1 MAKTFWDGL
10 RNYFRTGWSQSP
22 IDYSSRRTQR
32 KLSKGKLQGDV
43 TGFGD
48 IFDRYGMLGADSN
61 GYRSSKTIGNGGAF
75 SNTQLA
81 EMQYNHDEA
90 QIDRDWNE
98 RMYNMYQSPEAQMR
112 QYQEAGLNPALMYQ
126 GGVDVNG
133 PSGGSAAS
141 TSGADGGEDP
151 QSGFERVM
159 GVMSQF
165 LNMITGAS
173 NIGQSVVQLKNQ
185 TSETR
190 ATVEEKKAHAANLEA
205 DTAGKQLSNQ
215 ITAAFGM
222 AEAYYKNEQS
232 RASIASTYQNIRESI
247 SRVSLNDSTIEL
259 NGEKIEVAKSE
270 AGLNWAKANLT
281 KFTEEQGRALLE
293 PSKRLLEAQIALTRA
308 QTAKTS
314 EEAAQV
320 ELDAV
325 ARRNAEYAQ
334 AAKDLAQAVVTQGL
348 LDEDYCKT
356 FVEYYNK
363 QGDAALVN
371 ALSNWRNSSTNERN
385 AATNERNAATNERN
399 AATNEYN
406 ARTQRVKVASDI
418 VFNCIG
424 AVSKIAI
431 SAVPGATAGFG
442 GFSALP
448 AGSAGLPALPAGS
461 PLPLP

>member
-1 MAKTFWDGL
+1 MSTIWQ
-10 RNYFRTGWSQSP
+10 RIWSKKAR
-22 IDYSSRRTQR
+22 DEHR
-32 KLSKGKLQGDV
+32 GKVGKIQGNV
-43 TGFGD
+43 VGQGFGD
-48 IFDRYGMLGADSN
+48 IFDRYGALGADEDGNRNSQA
-61 GYRSSKTIGNGGAF
+61 IGRGDQF

-81 EMQYNHDEA
+81 EMQFNHDEA

-126 GGVDVNG
+126 GGVDING

-141 TSGADGGEDP
+141 ASGAVGGEDP

-165 LNMITGAS
+165 LNMLTGAS
-173 NIGQSVVQLKNQ
+173 SIGQSVVQLKNQ
-185 TSETR
+185 TSETK

-232 RASIASTYQNIRESI
+232 KASIASTYQGIRESV
-247 SRVSLNDSTIEL
+247 SRISLNDSTIEL

-270 AGLNWAKANLT
+270 VGLNWAKASLT

-293 PSKRLLEAQIALTRA
+293 PSKRLLNAQIALVRA

-320 ELDAV
+320 EFDAV

-334 AAKDLAQAVVTQGL
+334 AAKDMAQAAVTQGL
-348 LDEDYCKT
+348 LDEKYCKS
-356 FVEYYNK
+356 FVDYYNK

-371 ALSNWRNSSTNERN
+371 AYSNWLNAGTNQ
-385 AATNERNAATNERN
+385 RNAATNERN

-406 ARTQRVKVASDI
+406 ARTQRVKVATDI
-418 VFNCIG
+418 VFDAIG
-424 AVSKIAI
+424 ALSKLSI

-442 GFSALP
+442 GFPALP
-448 AGSAGLPALPAGS
+448 AASAGLPALPAGS
-461 PLPLP
+461 SLPLP

>member
-10 RNYFRTGWSQSP
+10 RNYFRAGWSQSP

-48 IFDRYGMLGADSN
+48 IFDRYGMLGADSK

-232 RASIASTYQNIRESI
+232 KASIASTYQNIRESI
-247 SRVSLNDSTIEL
+247 SRISLNNSTIEL
-259 NGEKIEVAKSE
+259 NGEKIVVAKSE

-293 PSKRLLEAQIALTRA
+293 PSKRLLNAQIALTRA

-334 AAKDLAQAVVTQGL
+334 AAKDLAQAAVTNGL
-348 LDEDYCKT
+348 LDNDYCKS
-356 FVEYYNK
+356 FVDYYNR

-371 ALSNWRNSSTNERN
+371 AYSNWLNAGTN
-385 AATNERNAATNERN
+385 ARNAATNERN

-406 ARTQRVKVASDI
+406 ARTQRVKVATDV
-418 VFNCIG
+418 VFDAIG
-424 AVSKIAI
+424 SLSKLSI

-442 GFSALP
+442 GFPALP
-448 AGSAGLPALPAGS
+448 AGPAGLPALPAGS

>member
-1 MAKTFWDGL
+1 MAKTLWDKFRNAL
-10 RNYFRTGWSQSP
+10 RSGYLPRND
-22 IDYSSRRTQR
+22 IDYSARRTQR

-43 TGFGD
+43 SGLGD

-112 QYQEAGLNPALMYQ
+112 QYREAGLNPALMYQ
-126 GGVDVNG
+126 GGVDING

-141 TSGADGGEDP
+141 ASGADGGEDP

-165 LNMITGAS
+165 LNMLTGAS
-173 NIGQSVVQLKNQ
+173 SIGQSVVQLKNQ

-222 AEAYYKNEQS
+222 ADAYYKNEQS
-232 RASIASTYQNIRESI
+232 KASIAATYQGIRESA
-247 SRVSLNDSTIEL
+247 SRISLNDSTIEL
-259 NGEKIEVAKSE
+259 NGEKIQVAKSE

-334 AAKDLAQAVVTQGL
+334 AAKDMAQALVTHGL
-348 LDEDYCKT
+348 LDNDYCKT
-356 FVEYYNK
+356 FVDYYNK

-371 ALSNWRNSSTNERN
+371 AWSNWRNS
-385 AATNERNAATNERN
+385 ATNERNAATNERN

-406 ARTQRVKVASDI
+406 ARTQRVKVATAI
-418 VFNCIG
+418 VFDAIG
-424 AVSKIAI
+424 SLSKLSI

-442 GFSALP
+442 GFPALP
-448 AGSAGLPALPAGS
+448 AGPAGLPALPAGS

>member
-1 MAKTFWDGL
+1 
-10 RNYFRTGWSQSP
+10 
-22 IDYSSRRTQR
+22 
-32 KLSKGKLQGDV
+32 
-43 TGFGD
+43 
-48 IFDRYGMLGADSN
+48 
-61 GYRSSKTIGNGGAF
+61 
-75 SNTQLA
+75 
-81 EMQYNHDEA
+81 
-90 QIDRDWNE
+90 
-98 RMYNMYQSPEAQMR
+98 MYN
-112 QYQEAGLNPALMYQ
+112 
-126 GGVDVNG
+126 GGVDING

-141 TSGADGGEDP
+141 ASGAVGGENP

-165 LNMITGAS
+165 LNMLTGAS
-173 NIGQSVVQLKNQ
+173 SIGQSVVQLKNQ
-185 TSETR
+185 TSETK

-232 RASIASTYQNIRESI
+232 KASIASTYQNIRESI
-247 SRVSLNDSTIEL
+247 SRIDLNNSTIEL

-281 KFTEEQGRALLE
+281 KFTEEQGRELLE
-293 PSKRLLEAQIALTRA
+293 PSKRLLNAQIALTRA

-334 AAKDLAQAVVTQGL
+334 AAKDLAQAAVTQGL
-348 LDEDYCKT
+348 LDEHYCKT

-385 AATNERNAATNERN
+385 AATNERNAATNE
-399 AATNEYN
+399 YN

-418 VFNCIG
+418 VFDCLG
-424 AVSKIAI
+424 AVSKLAI

-442 GFSALP
+442 GFPALP
-448 AGSAGLPALPAGS
+448 ASSAGLPALPAGS

>member
-1 MAKTFWDGL
+1 MANTLWDKFRNAL
-10 RNYFRTGWSQSP
+10 RSGSLPRNG
-22 IDYSSRRTQR
+22 IDYSARRTQR

-43 TGFGD
+43 SGLGD

-112 QYQEAGLNPALMYQ
+112 QYREAGLNPALMYQ
-126 GGVDVNG
+126 GGVDING

-141 TSGADGGEDP
+141 ASGADGGEDP

-165 LNMITGAS
+165 LNMLTGAS
-173 NIGQSVVQLKNQ
+173 SIGQSVVQLKNQ

-222 AEAYYKNEQS
+222 ANAYYKNEQS
-232 RASIASTYQNIRESI
+232 KASIAATYQGIRESA
-247 SRVSLNDSTIEL
+247 SRISLNDSTIEL
-259 NGEKIEVAKSE
+259 NGEKIQVAKSE

-334 AAKDLAQAVVTQGL
+334 AAKDMAQALVTHGL
-348 LDEDYCKT
+348 LDNDYCKT
-356 FVEYYNK
+356 FVDYYNK

-371 ALSNWRNSSTNERN
+371 AWSNWRNS
-385 AATNERNAATNERN
+385 ATNERNAATNERN

-406 ARTQRVKVASDI
+406 ARTQRVKVASAI
-418 VFNCIG
+418 VFDAIDSL
-424 AVSKIAI
+424 SKLSI

-442 GFSALP
+442 GFPALP
-448 AGSAGLPALPAGS
+448 AGPAGLPALPAGS

>member
-1 MAKTFWDGL
+1 MSTIWQ
-10 RNYFRTGWSQSP
+10 RIWSKKAR
-22 IDYSSRRTQR
+22 DEHR
-32 KLSKGKLQGDV
+32 GKVGKIQGNV
-43 TGFGD
+43 VGQGFGD
-48 IFDRYGMLGADSN
+48 IFDKYGALGADDDGN
-61 GYRSSKTIGNGGAF
+61 RNSKTIGRGGAF

-81 EMQYNHDEA
+81 EMQFNHDEA
-90 QIDRDWNE
+90 QVDRDWNE

-112 QYQEAGLNPALMYQ
+112 QYDKAGLNTALMYN
-126 GGVDVNG
+126 GGVDING

-141 TSGADGGEDP
+141 ASGAVGGENP

-165 LNMITGAS
+165 LNMLTGAS
-173 NIGQSVVQLKNQ
+173 DIGQSVVQLKNQ
-185 TSETR
+185 TSETE

-232 RASIASTYQNIRESI
+232 KASIASIYQNIRESI
-247 SRVSLNDSTIEL
+247 SRITLNNSTIEL

-270 AGLNWAKANLT
+270 AGLNWAKASLT

-293 PSKRLLEAQIALTRA
+293 PSKRLINAQIALTRA

-334 AAKDLAQAVVTQGL
+334 AAKDMAQAAVTQGL
-348 LDEDYCKT
+348 LDKDYCKT

-371 ALSNWRNSSTNERN
+371 AWSNWRNSS
-385 AATNERNAATNERN
+385 TNERNAATNERN

-418 VFNCIG
+418 VFDCLG
-424 AVSKIAI
+424 AVSKLAI

-442 GFSALP
+442 GFPALP
-448 AGSAGLPALPAGS
+448 AASAGLPALPATPS
-461 PLPLP
+461 LPLP

>member
-1 MAKTFWDGL
+1 M
-10 RNYFRTGWSQSP
+10 
-22 IDYSSRRTQR
+22 SRRTR
-32 KLSKGKLQGDV
+32 KGKDQKDV
-43 TGFGD
+43 SFLGEIAKQYGSFGVNSD
-48 IFDRYGMLGADSN
+48 
-61 GYRSSKTIGNGGAF
+61 GYRTSKAIGKGAAF

-126 GGVDVNG
+126 GGVDING

-141 TSGADGGEDP
+141 ASGAVGGEDP

-165 LNMITGAS
+165 LQMITGAS
-173 NIGQSVVQLKNQ
+173 NIGQQAVQMKNQ
-185 TSETR
+185 TAETK
-190 ATVEEKKAHAANLEA
+190 ATVTEKNAHAANLEA
-205 DTAGKQLSNQ
+205 DTAGKQLANQ

-232 RASIASTYQNIRESI
+232 KASIASTYQSIRESI
-247 SRVSLNDSTIEL
+247 SRISLNDSTIEL

-293 PSKRLLEAQIALTRA
+293 PSKRLLNAQIALTRA

-334 AAKDLAQAVVTQGL
+334 AAKDLAQAAVTNGL
-348 LDEDYCKT
+348 LDNDYCKS
-356 FVEYYNK
+356 FVDYYNR

-371 ALSNWRNSSTNERN
+371 AYSNWLNAGTN
-385 AATNERNAATNERN
+385 ARNAATNERN

-406 ARTQRVKVASDI
+406 ARTQRVKVATDI
-418 VFNCIG
+418 VFDAIG
-424 AVSKIAI
+424 SLSKLSI

-442 GFSALP
+442 GFPALP
-448 AGSAGLPALPAGS
+448 AGPAGLPALPAGS

>member
-1 MAKTFWDGL
+1 MSTIWQ
-10 RNYFRTGWSQSP
+10 RIWSKKAR
-22 IDYSSRRTQR
+22 DEHR
-32 KLSKGKLQGDV
+32 GKVGKIQGNV
-43 TGFGD
+43 VGQGFGD
-48 IFDRYGMLGADSN
+48 IFDKYGALGADADGN
-61 GYRSSKTIGNGGAF
+61 RNSKAIGRGDQF

-81 EMQYNHDEA
+81 EMQFNHDEA
-90 QIDRDWNE
+90 QVDRDWNE
-98 RMYNMYQSPEAQMR
+98 RMYNMYQSPDAMMR
-112 QYQEAGLNPALMYQ
+112 QYDEAGLNSALMYQ
-126 GGVDVNG
+126 GGVDING

-141 TSGADGGEDP
+141 ASGAVGGENP

-165 LNMITGAS
+165 LNMLTGAS
-173 NIGQSVVQLKNQ
+173 DIGQSVVQLKNQ
-185 TSETR
+185 TSETN

-232 RASIASTYQNIRESI
+232 KASISSTYQNIRESI
-247 SRVSLNDSTIEL
+247 SRITLNNSTIEL

-270 AGLNWAKANLT
+270 AGLNWAKASLT

-293 PSKRLLEAQIALTRA
+293 PSKRLINAQIALTRA

-320 ELDAV
+320 EFDAV

-334 AAKDLAQAVVTQGL
+334 AAKDMAQAAVTQGL
-348 LDEDYCKT
+348 LDKDYCKT

-371 ALSNWRNSSTNERN
+371 AWSNWRNSSTNERN

-418 VFNCIG
+418 VFDCLG
-424 AVSKIAI
+424 AVSKLAI

-442 GFSALP
+442 GFPSLP
-448 AGSAGLPALPAGS
+448 AASAGFPALPATPS
-461 PLPLP
+461 LPLP

>member
-1 MAKTFWDGL
+1 M
-10 RNYFRTGWSQSP
+10 
-22 IDYSSRRTQR
+22 SRRSR
-32 KLSKGKLQGDV
+32 IGKIQGDV
-43 TGFGD
+43 SGFGD
-48 IFDRYGMLGADSN
+48 IFAKYGMMGA
-61 GYRSSKTIGNGGAF
+61 KAIGRGAAF

-81 EMQYNHDEA
+81 EMQFNHDEA
-90 QIDRDWNE
+90 QVDRDWNE

-112 QYQEAGLNPALMYQ
+112 QYQEAGLNPALMYN
-126 GGVDVNG
+126 GGVDING

-141 TSGADGGEDP
+141 ASGAVGGEDP
-151 QSGFERVM
+151 QSGFARVM

-165 LNMITGAS
+165 LQIITGAS
-173 NIGQSVVQLKNQ
+173 NIGQQAVQMKNQ
-185 TSETR
+185 TAETK
-190 ATVEEKKAHAANLEA
+190 ATVEEKKAHAANLDA
-205 DTAGKQLSNQ
+205 DTAGKQLSNR
-215 ITAAFGM
+215 IVAAVGM

-232 RASIASTYQNIRESI
+232 KASIAATYQGIRESV
-247 SRVSLNDSTIEL
+247 SRISLNDSTIEL
-259 NGEKIEVAKSE
+259 NGEKIVVAKSE
-270 AGLNWAKANLT
+270 AGLNWAKASLT

-293 PSKRLLEAQIALTRA
+293 PSKRLLEAQIALARA

-334 AAKDLAQAVVTQGL
+334 AAKDMAQAAVTNGL
-348 LDEDYCKT
+348 LDNDYCKS
-356 FVEYYNK
+356 FVEYYDR

-371 ALSNWRNSSTNERN
+371 AYSNWLNAGTNARN

-406 ARTQRVKVASDI
+406 ARTQRVKVATDI
-418 VFNCIG
+418 VFDAIG
-424 AVSKIAI
+424 SLSKLSI

-442 GFSALP
+442 GFPALP

>member
-1 MAKTFWDGL
+1 MANTFWDKFRNML
-10 RNYFRTGWSQSP
+10 RSGYLPTNP
-22 IDYSSRRTQR
+22 VDYSARRTNK
-32 KLSKGKLQGDV
+32 KLSNGKLQSDV
-43 TGFGD
+43 SGFGD
-48 IFDRYGMLGADSN
+48 IFAKYGMMGADSSGN
-61 GYRSSKTIGNGGAF
+61 RSSKTIGRGGAF

-81 EMQYNHDEA
+81 EMQFNHDEA

-126 GGVDVNG
+126 GGVDING

-141 TSGADGGEDP
+141 ASGAVGGEDP

-173 NIGQSVVQLKNQ
+173 SIGQSVVQLKNQ

-222 AEAYYKNEQS
+222 ADAYYKNEQS
-232 RASIASTYQNIRESI
+232 KASIAATYQGIRESA
-247 SRVSLNDSTIEL
+247 SRISLNDSTIEL
-259 NGEKIEVAKSE
+259 NGEKIQVAKSE

-334 AAKDLAQAVVTQGL
+334 AAKDMAQALVTHGL
-348 LDEDYCKT
+348 LDNDYCKT
-356 FVEYYNK
+356 FVDYYNK

-371 ALSNWRNSSTNERN
+371 AWSNWRNS
-385 AATNERNAATNERN
+385 ATNERNAATNERN

-406 ARTQRVKVASDI
+406 ARTQRVKVATDI
-418 VFNCIG
+418 VFDAIG
-424 AVSKIAI
+424 SLSKLSI

-442 GFSALP
+442 GFPALP

>member
-1 MAKTFWDGL
+1 MSTTIWE
-10 RNYFRTGWSQSP
+10 RIWSKKKREEYRARHR
-22 IDYSSRRTQR
+22 DEV
-32 KLSKGKLQGDV
+32 GKIQQNVVGQ
-43 TGFGD
+43 GFGD
-48 IFDRYGMLGADSN
+48 IFDKYGALGVDDDGN
-61 GYRSSKTIGNGGAF
+61 RNSKTIGRGGAF

-81 EMQYNHDEA
+81 EMQFNHDEA
-90 QIDRDWNE
+90 QVDRDWNE

-112 QYQEAGLNPALMYQ
+112 QYQEAGLNPALMYN
-126 GGVDVNG
+126 GGVDING

-141 TSGADGGEDP
+141 ASGAVGGEDP

-165 LNMITGAS
+165 LNMLTGAS
-173 NIGQSVVQLKNQ
+173 SIGQSVVQLKNQ
-185 TSETR
+185 TSETK

-232 RASIASTYQNIRESI
+232 KASIASTYQNIRESI
-247 SRVSLNDSTIEL
+247 SRISLNNSTIEL

-293 PSKRLLEAQIALTRA
+293 PSKRLLNAQIALTRA

-334 AAKDLAQAVVTQGL
+334 AAKDLAQSAVTQGL
-348 LDEDYCKT
+348 LDNDYCKT

-371 ALSNWRNSSTNERN
+371 AWSNWRNSSTNERN

-406 ARTQRVKVASDI
+406 ARTQRVKVASAI
-418 VFNCIG
+418 VFDCLG
-424 AVSKIAI
+424 AVSKLAI

-448 AGSAGLPALPAGS
+448 AASAGLPALPAGS

>member
-1 MAKTFWDGL
+1 M
-10 RNYFRTGWSQSP
+10 
-22 IDYSSRRTQR
+22 SRRTRVGKDQKDVSYLGEIAKQYGAFGVDKDGNR
-32 KLSKGKLQGDV
+32 TSKAIGK
-43 TGFGD
+43 
-48 IFDRYGMLGADSN
+48 GA
-61 GYRSSKTIGNGGAF
+61 AF

-112 QYQEAGLNPALMYQ
+112 QYQEAGLNPALMYN
-126 GGVDVNG
+126 GGVDING

-141 TSGADGGEDP
+141 ASGAVGGEDP
-151 QSGFERVM
+151 QSGFQRVM

-165 LNMITGAS
+165 LQIITGAS
-173 NIGQSVVQLKNQ
+173 NIGQQAVQMKNQ
-185 TSETR
+185 TAETK
-190 ATVEEKKAHAANLEA
+190 ATVTEKNAHAANLEA
-205 DTAGKQLSNQ
+205 DTAGKQLANK

-232 RASIASTYQNIRESI
+232 KASIAAVYQSIRESI
-247 SRVSLNDSTIEL
+247 SRISLNDSTIEL

-320 ELDAV
+320 EFDAV

-334 AAKDLAQAVVTQGL
+334 AAKDMAQALVTHGL
-348 LDEDYCKT
+348 LDNDYCKS
-356 FVEYYNK
+356 FVEYYDK

-371 ALSNWRNSSTNERN
+371 AMSNWRNAASNERN
-385 AATNERNAATNERN
+385 AKTNERNAATNERN

-406 ARTQRVKVASDI
+406 ARTQRVKVATDI
-418 VFNCIG
+418 VFDALG
-424 AVSKIAI
+424 AVSKMCI

-442 GFSALP
+442 GFPALP
-448 AGSAGLPALPAGS
+448 ASTAGLPALPAAS
-461 PLPLP
+461 SLPLP